1 MGGLSRWV
9 GKAHRAMQGATALV
23 AGPAAAVVGFA
34 LLARPGIGVSYWTT
48 CLRGMNGLE
57 LRWR

>member
-1 MGGLSRWV
+1 
-9 GKAHRAMQGATALV
+9 MQGATALV